1 MNVHFANFGTYVYM
15 QVRTPGLTLM
25 PDDMNA
31 VDSQGN
37 LKLSSSQSKTVKA
50 YYVDENGTSATD
62 VTALITQVDSADAN
76 IAIIDAS
83 SGGISVKGGNNDGT
97 TTVTA
102 TYNGRTASLPVV
114 VQTLKKLEV
123 AGVLNDEVNSDVMYY
138 AYDGSAKT
146 AFQPM
151 RVLATMGDGSVSDVT
166 AQALFSYTGTD
177 VGSVNN
183 GLFNIKAT
191 GTATIKVTYLN
202 MSKTFTLQVVPQAS
216 AYPEAV
222 YASTTASTTDA
233 TAAQE
238 FAQNNIM
245 PVIVDSNLI
254 IEFNANLAGS
264 QTIYVYND
272 ADVLNPWRVYPETVS
287 ANAKQLKMA
296 MDLSAIP
303 SGRHSIT
310 IVGLKDA
317 NNQLLNPVT
326 VLFYKP

>member
-1 MNVHFANFGTYVYM
+1 M
-15 QVRTPGLTLM
+15 
-25 PDDMNA
+25 
-31 VDSQGN
+31 
-37 LKLSSSQSKTVKA
+37 
-50 YYVDENGTSATD
+50 DEIGTSVTD
-62 VTALITQVDSADAN
+62 VTAHITQVDSADAN
-76 IAIIDAS
+76 IAVISAS
-83 SGGISVKGGNNDGT
+83 SGGISVNGGNNDGA

-123 AGVLNDEVNSDVMYY
+123 VGVLNDEANSDVMYY

-146 AFQPM
+146 AYQPM

-183 GLFNIKAT
+183 GLFNITAT
-191 GTATIKVTYLN
+191 GTATVKAAYLN

-216 AYPEAV
+216 VYPEAV

-254 IEFNANLAGS
+254 IQFNANLTGS

-272 ADVLNPWRVYPETVS
+272 VDVLNPWRVLPETDS

-296 MDLSAIP
+296 MDLSVIP